1 MPMTSPLR
9 VLLTND
15 DGIEAPG
22 LAALGAAFAAI
33 AGVEVWVAAPR
44 TERSTCSHG
53 MTLGRPVFVREAGPR
68 RYAVDGL
75 PADCVYLALFGLM
88 PERPHVVVSGVNHGA
103 NLGSDVIYS
112 GTAAGAREATIRG
125 IHGIAASLVSGDD
138 FTAAAESAASIAARI
153 RDIAAS
159 PAILLNLNY
168 PGGRFDGPFL
178 ARLGERS
185 YPEVVEGGVAPLT
198 GERYYWLGGPPVADR
213 LHDGTDGWLVA
224 RGVASAT
231 FLTLDQTL
239 GSPLPGT
246 ALGLVPAPPPPA
258 GS

>member
-1 MPMTSPLR
+1 MTSPLR

-22 LAALGAAFAAI
+22 LEAFERAFEAI
-33 AGVEVWVAAPR
+33 PGVEVWVAAPR
-44 TERSTCSHG
+44 NERSTCSHG
-53 MTLGRPVFVREAGPR
+53 MTLGRPVFCREAGTR
-68 RYAVDGL
+68 RFAVDGL

-88 PERPHVVVSGVNHGA
+88 PERPHVVVSGVNRGA

-112 GTAAGAREATIRG
+112 GTVAGAREATIRG
-125 IHGIAASLVSGDD
+125 IHGIAVSLVSGDD
-138 FTAAAESAASIAARI
+138 FTSAAGSAASIAVRVREI
-153 RDIAAS
+153 PRS

-168 PGGRFDGPFL
+168 PGASFGGPLL

-185 YPEVVEGGVAPLT
+185 YPEVAEGGVAPLT

-213 LHDGTDGWLVA
+213 LLPGTDGWLIG

-239 GSPLPGT
+239 CAPEFGS
-246 ALGLVPAPPPPA
+246 ALGLVATPPSA
-258 GS
+258 SGS

>member
-1 MPMTSPLR
+1 MTSPLR

-22 LAALGAAFAAI
+22 LAELEAAFAAL
-33 AGVEVWVAAPR
+33 AGVELWVAAPR

-53 MTLGRPVFVREAGPR
+53 MTLGRPVFVREMGTR

-75 PADCVYLALFGLM
+75 PADCVYLAMFGLM
-88 PERPHVVVSGVNHGA
+88 PGRPHVVVSGVNRGA

-112 GTAAGAREATIRG
+112 GTVAGAREATLRG
-125 IHGIAASLVSGDD
+125 VHGIAASLVGGES
-138 FTAAAESAASIAARI
+138 FASAAASVAALATRVHKIPAA
-153 RDIAAS
+153 

-168 PGGRFDGPFL
+168 PGAVFDGPFL

-185 YPEVVEGGVAPLT
+185 YPEVAEGGIAPLT

-213 LHDGTDGWLVA
+213 LLHGTDGWLIA
-224 RGVASAT
+224 RGMASAT
-231 FLTLDQTL
+231 FLTLDQTS
-239 GSPLPGT
+239 GSP
-246 ALGLVPAPPPPA
+246 APAAELDLCVAPSTSA

>member
-1 MPMTSPLR
+1 MISPLR

-22 LAALGAAFAAI
+22 LAAIEAALKAL

-44 TERSTCSHG
+44 IERSTCSHG
-53 MTLGRPVFVREAGPR
+53 MTLGRPVFAREAGPR

-75 PADCVYLALFGLM
+75 PADCVYLAMFGLM
-88 PERPHVVVSGVNHGA
+88 PERPHVVVSGVNRGA

-112 GTAAGAREATIRG
+112 GTVAGAREAAIRR
-125 IHGIAASLVSGDD
+125 IHGIAASLVSGES
-138 FTAAAESAASIAARI
+138 FALAAASTAAIVDRVRRI
-153 RDIAAS
+153 PVE

-168 PGGRFDGPFL
+168 PGERFEGPFL

-185 YPEVVEGGVAPLT
+185 YPEVAEGGIAPLT
-198 GERYYWLGGPPVADR
+198 GERYYWLGGPPVEDR
-213 LHDGTDGWLVA
+213 LLEGTDGWLVA
-224 RGVASAT
+224 RGAASAT
-231 FLTLDQTL
+231 FLTLDQTSGATVPATELGL
-239 GSPLPGT
+239 GSASL
-246 ALGLVPAPPPPA
+246 PPA